1 MKTILKSK
9 ALRFIITGLWCAL
22 IFLFSSNSADT
33 SGKQSGRIVGI
44 VIDVFVPDYDSLS
57 EARQEQITDTV
68 TFIVRKSAH
77 FTEYLVLGALVF
89 WCLYKTKE
97 KRLRTALAAVLTSLY
112 SVTDELHQLFSDGR
126 SCELRDVL
134 IDTCGGITGALAALW
149 IFVLWEKRKKS
160 FKQI

>member
-9 ALRFIITGLWCAL
+9 ALRFIITGLWCL
-22 IFLFSSNSADT
+22 MIFMFSANSADT

-89 WCLYKTKE
+89 WCLYKTKD

-134 IDTCGGITGALAALW
+134 IDTCGGITGALGALL
-149 IFVLWEKRKKS
+149 IFVIWEKRTKS

>member
-68 TFIVRKSAH
+68 TFIVRKTAH

-97 KRLRTALAAVLTSLY
+97 KRLRTVLAAVLTSLY
-112 SVTDELHQLFSDGR
+112 SVTDELHQLFSDGQER
-126 SCELRDVL
+126 TTFSSSREVSS
-134 IDTCGGITGALAALW
+134 T
-149 IFVLWEKRKKS
+149 
-160 FKQI
+160 

>member
-9 ALRFIITGLWCAL
+9 ALRFIITGLWCVL
-22 IFLFSSNSADT
+22 IFVFSANSADT
-33 SGKQSGRIVGI
+33 SSKQSGRIVGI

-68 TFIVRKSAH
+68 TFIVRKTAH
-77 FTEYLVLGALVF
+77 FTEYLVLGTLVF
-89 WCLYKTKE
+89 WCLYKTKD
-97 KRLRTALAAVLTSLY
+97 KRLRTALAAVLASLY

-134 IDTCGGITGALAALW
+134 IDTCGGITGALGALL
-149 IFVLWEKRKKS
+149 IFVIWEKRTKS

>member
-44 VIDVFVPDYDSLS
+44 VIDVFVPDYDSFS
-57 EARQEQITDTV
+57 EARQKQITDTV

-89 WCLYKTKE
+89 WCLYKTKK

-134 IDTCGGITGALAALW
+134 IDTCGGITGALAALL
-149 IFVLWEKRKKS
+149 IFVLWEKRTKS

>member
-68 TFIVRKSAH
+68 TFIVRKTAH

-97 KRLRTALAAVLTSLY
+97 KRLRTVLAAVLTSLY

-134 IDTCGGITGALAALW
+134 IDTCGGIVGALGALL
-149 IFVLWEKRKKS
+149 IFVLWEKRTKS

>member
-9 ALRFIITGLWCAL
+9 ALRFIITGLWCL
-22 IFLFSSNSADT
+22 MIFMFSANSADT

-89 WCLYKTKE
+89 WCLYKTKG

-134 IDTCGGITGALAALW
+134 IDTCGGITGALGALL
-149 IFVLWEKRKKS
+149 IFVIWEKRTKS

>member
-44 VIDVFVPDYDSLS
+44 VIDVFVPDYDSFS
-57 EARQEQITDTV
+57 EARQKQITDTV

-134 IDTCGGITGALAALW
+134 IDTCGGITGALAALL
-149 IFVLWEKRKKS
+149 IFVLWEKRTKS